1 MGSSWKIP
9 WPLICIDKEEQL
21 AGVEITLPKL
31 HSHYGTF
38 HVRAAGTDRVGRKKY
53 NNRVGKQTD
62 LGDLEIHLWTSL
74 LRKAI
79 EQSGEKALYNHL
91 LAWQKQ
97 HNFAKQ
103 SKEELEEQTMDLF
116 AGRIFDNPDWVD
128 FVPFNRKY
136 RPEYLATVD
145 MVIVVNTCCNK
156 PYKIPSERLEHIRGK
171 DSCCEHCGRHG
182 PYRMMESEKQ

>member
-1 MGSSWKIP
+1 MGSSWEIP
-9 WPLICIDKEEQL
+9 WPLTRIDKEEQL
-21 AGVEITLPKL
+21 KGVEITLPKL
-31 HSHYGTF
+31 RCKYGTF
-38 HVRAAGTDRVGRKKY
+38 QVRRDGTDRLGRKKY
-53 NNRVGKQTD
+53 NNRIGIQTD
-62 LGDLEIHLWTSL
+62 LGDLEIHLWSSL

-97 HNFAKQ
+97 HNFVKQ

-116 AGRIFDNPDWVD
+116 AGRIFDNPLWVD

-136 RPEYLATVD
+136 RPDYLATID
-145 MVIVVNTCCNK
+145 MVTVVNTCCRK
-156 PYKIPSERLEHIRGK
+156 PYQIPSERYEQIQGK

-182 PYRMMESEKQ
+182 PFQLIGGEL